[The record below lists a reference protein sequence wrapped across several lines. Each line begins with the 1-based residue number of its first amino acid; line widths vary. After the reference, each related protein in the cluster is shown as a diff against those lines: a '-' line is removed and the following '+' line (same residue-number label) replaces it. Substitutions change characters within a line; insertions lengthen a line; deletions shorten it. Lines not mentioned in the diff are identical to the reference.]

1 MAKTADFH
9 KSEMLNYF
17 TSKFGRFMTNNMIR
31 NIIGQT
37 KSSFDFREVMDNKK
51 ILICNLSKGMVGE
64 INAFLL
70 GMIIVSK
77 IAMGAF
83 SRQDCAENER
93 TPFFLYVDEFQ
104 NFITEVFA
112 TILSE
117 SRKYKLGLAITNQYI
132 EQLDEKIRAAVVG
145 NVGTLIAFRMGAA
158 DAEFFAK
165 EFDPLKVEDLTT
177 IDKYNFYIKELIDG
191 APTRPFNG
199 QSIWPENY
207 DGDPKLGAA
216 IKEMSRL
223 KYGKPKEEVERE
235 ILERTKVDIIDLP
248 GLQSTGAQPAR

>member
-1 MAKTADFH
+1 
-9 KSEMLNYF
+9 
-17 TSKFGRFMTNNMIR
+17 MI
-31 NIIGQT
+31 
-37 KSSFDFREVMDNKK
+37 
-51 ILICNLSKGMVGE
+51 GE

-83 SRQDCAENER
+83 SRQDILEKDR
-93 TPFFLYVDEFQ
+93 IPFFLYVDEFQ
-104 NFITEVFA
+104 NFITDVFA

-145 NVGTLIAFRMGAA
+145 NAGTLIAFRMGAA
-158 DAEFFAK
+158 DAEFFVK
-165 EFDPLKVEDLTT
+165 EFDPLKIEDLTT

-199 QSIWPENY
+199 QSIWPDDY
-207 DGDPKLGAA
+207 DGNQKLGAA
-216 IKEMSRL
+216 IKELSRL
-223 KYGKPKEEVERE
+223 KYGKPKELVEAE
-235 ILERTKVDIIDLP
+235 ILERSRVDKIDLP
-248 GLQSTGAQPAR
+248 GLQPTSSQPTL